1 MTGRKPTLLCITV
14 IIAAVF
20 FGVTWPPLPLVGFPQ
35 ASEGPQPILERAQQL
50 ISQGQLEQ
58 ARQELEQGRQKFPS
72 EPLFFNFLGVIDA
85 QENHPAQAEDEFRET
100 IQRAPRYAG
109 AYLNLGRLYQEQGAH
124 DAKGFTAKA
133 AEVYRALLQFDPQNI
148 EANYQYALLR
158 LRQHAFQDSLL
169 HILRL
174 PADDQQQPAALAI
187 RCVDRAQAG
196 DSRQASADADQLLK
210 SPALTEPDVLSVL
223 PGLDAAHDSLAIQIL
238 EGLRRRGL
246 ASASSL
252 EQLGVR
258 YWHAGRLQEARAT
271 LEESAQEQPGKADP
285 LVELARVAE
294 SQQDLR
300 GALGYLA
307 HARELEP
314 QNAAVQFFFGMVC
327 VELDLHQDAY
337 TSLKKAVELN
347 PDNAYYNYA
356 LGAVCS
362 GRENPREAV
371 PYFEKYRNLK
381 PEDPRGTLALGAT
394 YYYSHDLEAAR
405 AELVKIAGKS
415 ATAAG
420 ANYFLGRI
428 ADDMGEWPLAVTLL
442 NRAIQSQPG
451 YADAYAVLGGVYLNQ
466 KDFPQSGRAL
476 EQAINLD
483 PDNYLANL
491 NLTKLYGRTRDPRS
505 EAQSKRFGELKQERD
520 ERAKL
525 FLRTVQVA
533 P

>member
-1 MTGRKPTLLCITV
+1 MTHRKLAVRVTLLA
-14 IIAAVF
+14 AAVF
-20 FGVTWPPLPLVGFPQ
+20 IGDIWMRVPLAGTLQVSGDSQ
-35 ASEGPQPILERAQQL
+35 AILERAQRL
-50 ISQGQLEQ
+50 ISEGRLEQ
-58 ARQELEQGRQKFPS
+58 ARQELDLGKKEFPG
-72 EPLFFNFLGVIDA
+72 EPLFSNFLGVIDA
-85 QENHPAQAEDEFRET
+85 QENHPAEAEKEFRET
-100 IQRAPRYAG
+100 IRRAPGYVG
-109 AYLNLGRLYQEQGAH
+109 AYLNLGHLYQEESPH
-124 DAKGFTAKA
+124 DPKVFTAKA
-133 AEVYRALLQFDPQNI
+133 AEVYHALLQIDPQNI
-148 EANYQYALLR
+148 QANYQYAFLS
-158 LRQHAFQDSLL
+158 LRQHAFQESLV
-169 HILRL
+169 HILKL

-187 RCVDRAQAG
+187 RCVDRAETG
-196 DSRQASADADQLLK
+196 DSRHASADADQLLR
-210 SPALTEPDVLSVL
+210 SAALTEPDVLSVL
-223 PGLDAAHDSLAIQIL
+223 PGLDSTHDQLAIQML
-238 EGLRRRGL
+238 EGLRQRGL
-246 ASASSL
+246 ASGTSL
-252 EQLGVR
+252 EQLGVLYER
-258 YWHAGRLQEARAT
+258 AGRLQEARAT
-271 LEESAQEQPGKADP
+271 LEESAQQQATAAGP
-285 LVELARVAE
+285 LVELARVAQAE
-294 SQQDLR
+294 RDLR

-371 PYFEKYRNLK
+371 PYFEKYRALR

-405 AELVKIAGKS
+405 AEFVKIAGKP

-428 ADDMGEWPLAVTLL
+428 ADDLGEWPLAVALL
-442 NRAIQSQPG
+442 NRAIQSQPR
-451 YADAYAVLGGVYLNQ
+451 YADAYAVLGAVYLNQ
-466 KDFPQSGRAL
+466 KDFPQSNRAL
-476 EQAINLD
+476 EQAIKLD

-491 NLTKLYGRTRDPRS
+491 NLMKLYGRTQDPRT
-505 EAQSKRFGELKQERD
+505 EAQSRRFAELKEERD

-525 FLRTVQVA
+525 FLRTVRVA